1 MFFSFVFYTRG
12 RKPWANVFTLFKATA
27 THPQASKYSFEAI
40 ASIIKEN
47 KNINSDNF
55 NECVEL
61 LTEFAS
67 GTSEQENS
75 EHPSTQFR
83 NPRTRINNAQ
93 VAIVDRARKSVELLH
108 QLYREIPKLLSEYET
123 SPGEGEK

>member
-1 MFFSFVFYTRG
+1 MFKT
-12 RKPWANVFTLFKATA
+12 TA

-40 ASIIKEN
+40 ASIIEEN

-67 GTSEQENS
+67 GTQEHS
-75 EHPSTQFR
+75 EHPSTQNR
-83 NPRTRINNAQ
+83 NPRARINNTQ
-93 VAIVDRARKSVELLH
+93 VAIVERARKSVELLH
-108 QLYREIPKLLSEYET
+108 QLYKEIPKLLSEFGT
-123 SPGEGEK
+123 SPGEGENYNFL